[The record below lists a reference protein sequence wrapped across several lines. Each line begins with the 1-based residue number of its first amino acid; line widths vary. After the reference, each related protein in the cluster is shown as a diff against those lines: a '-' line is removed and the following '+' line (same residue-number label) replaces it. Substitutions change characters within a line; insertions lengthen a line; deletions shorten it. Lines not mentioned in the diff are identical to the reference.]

1 MMIQAQY
8 FQTLLQAK
16 IYLNF
21 VLRNSPFSAPRKVD
35 KNTQRMVTKRYYYR
49 CEKGCQ
55 STSLNNFQSFKHQMI
70 YLSTLKSV

>member
-8 FQTLLQAK
+8 FEPCLQAK

-49 CEKGCQ
+49 CEKRLLVDVV
-55 STSLNNFQSFKHQMI
+55 LNNFKVWNIKWYTF
-70 YLSTLKSV
+70 LP

>member
-8 FQTLLQAK
+8 FERLLRAK
-16 IYLNF
+16 TYLNF

-35 KNTQRMVTKRYYYR
+35 KNTQRMVTKTYYYR

-55 STSLNNFQSFKHQMI
+55 STSLNYFKVSNI
-70 YLSTLKSV
+70 KWYTFLP